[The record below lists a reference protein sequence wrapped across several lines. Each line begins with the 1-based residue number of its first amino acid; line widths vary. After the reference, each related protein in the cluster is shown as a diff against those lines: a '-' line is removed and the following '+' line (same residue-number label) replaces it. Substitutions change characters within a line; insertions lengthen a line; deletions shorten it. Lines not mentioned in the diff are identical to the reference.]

1 MRPCCCPNTPVKEL
15 GNLGG
20 LEGSLPGNTPPMD
33 ICTGCFADLS
43 DGVFHMA
50 FEGMNPWGPVVVL
63 CRDCIFDL
71 FPYAPLDDWGRYLG
85 EVTNTPHVSKEG
97 DCVNS

>member
-1 MRPCCCPNTPVKEL
+1 
-15 GNLGG
+15 
-20 LEGSLPGNTPPMD
+20 MD
-33 ICTGCFADLS
+33 ICTGCFTDLS

-71 FPYAPLDDWGRYLG
+71 FPHAPIDEQG
-85 EVTNTPHVSKEG
+85 HVWA
-97 DCVNS
+97 